1 MKSNNK
7 NKNKNKNVDIN
18 KRKKFLDGVA
28 MATAFVGVTGIG
40 IQNLSDVKEASAL
53 FKPPVAAKPP
63 MSKPPTFVN
72 SSGISRPITAPGIKP
87 GVSGIKPGVGGVKPG
102 VGGVKPGV
110 SGVKPGVGGVKPS
123 VGAGKPG
130 QVVTGGKPGHVQQ
143 MVDKF
148 NGISG
153 TGSGKPIGAPSKP
166 ITSTATGG
174 GIKAPAKPVGA
185 GASGVAGS
193 STSKPGASGVG
204 TGSSTSKPGA
214 SGVGIGSSTSKPGAS
229 GVAGSSTSKPGAGVG
244 TGPST
249 SKPGASGVGTGPSTS
264 KPGASGIGSGSST
277 SSKPSGE
284 GAVTGSGASSSK
296 PTLITGTGS
305 TSGKPGTSTVGTSTS
320 EKPGTSTAGTSTSGK
335 PGTETT
341 GTTTGNLGGSG
352 SGSGATSASLKKD
365 TSVNNSRISS
375 ESIKTSSGGSKM
387 QKALGIVGLVSTVA
401 FLGTS
406 IAGIVQGQQSMDMQ
420 AKLQADAVKAQQELV
435 KQQELKEYEK
445 LAAQL
450 GGKYDPDKGVIHLPN
465 GGQLN
470 VTTGIVT
477 NPDGSWVDQFGNLH
491 MPDGSGMLD
500 KDGNLVINGI
510 GTVDKDGN
518 LILNDGSGYYDSDG
532 NFHSTGTIGSV
543 QGKSSGVGFGGMYVD
558 TNYGGDKILSQ
569 SYNYGSRAYDKSAFD
584 KAETKAFSHSSV
596 EKGTF
601 TAKEFSAIE
610 NLILSGQLN
619 EPLAKNMQKD
629 GQLTADQLEVVLNLI
644 GIYNKNGTI

>member
-193 STSKPGASGVG
+193 STSKPGA
-204 TGSSTSKPGA
+204 
-214 SGVGIGSSTSKPGAS
+214 
-229 GVAGSSTSKPGAGVG
+229 
-244 TGPST
+244 
-249 SKPGASGVGTGPSTS
+249 GVGTGPSTS

-305 TSGKPGTSTVGTSTS
+305 TSG
-320 EKPGTSTAGTSTSGK
+320 KPGTSTAGTSTSGK